1 MEKGLSLN
9 LRLKQ
14 AIEWLK
20 SNKQMKQMDIAK
32 KMGITE
38 ASFSRGIKR
47 CEERVDSGFVIKF
60 HQATGEIFSL
70 DWLLHGVG
78 DKFPGKEKQEER
90 DQKAPMADLDFSSVM
105 NALLAKSDEAIASL
119 KREIVAKDEIIQ
131 SKDDR
136 IADLTKLA
144 EERLARIAELRRIIE
159 ANNINISAYPF
170 PIGAAEDNKNKRKQI

>member
-38 ASFSRGIKR
+38 TSFSRGIKR

-78 DKFPGKEKQEER
+78 EKFQGKEKQEER
-90 DQKAPMADLDFSSVM
+90 DQKAQMSDLDFSSVM
-105 NALLAKSDEAIASL
+105 NALLAKSDETIASL
-119 KREIVAKDEIIQ
+119 KRELAAKDEIIQ

-170 PIGAAEDNKNKRKQI
+170 LIGTAEGNENKRKQI

>member
-1 MEKGLSLN
+1 MRKRNNIFAEAFK
-9 LRLKQ
+9 
-14 AIEWLK
+14 WLK
-20 SNKQMKQMDIAK
+20 AHRYNEGK
-32 KMGITE
+32 
-38 ASFSRGIKR
+38 GIKYQK
-47 CEERVDSGFVIKF
+47 DLAVI
-60 HQATGEIFSL
+60 I
-70 DWLLHGVG
+70 GVSE
-78 DKFPGKEKQEER
+78 DTITRIMR
-90 DQKAPMADLDFSSVM
+90 DQTEVTDDFLCKFNEAFDNIFNYQWLRGEEGEPMLAASQKEMPSESNIDFSSVM

-170 PIGAAEDNKNKRKQI
+170 PIGAAEGEKPKRTSI